1 MEITVRL
8 PGISSTYILDIT
20 ASVFKSESVL
30 QLDTYKNLNQSGES
44 HEAFGCSVKVIQV
57 SYEQSSYFK
66 LFIRFF
72 FLKNKTSTL
81 RNDCI
86 SFLETKIGLQKKKYI
101 FLFLSNNFL
110 VGQIKVDQLTAL
122 LSEGSLAKFA
132 PTRGTKFILYWLYF
146 TREGP
151 DIIAMYSTKKKV
163 KS

>member
-30 QLDTYKNLNQSGES
+30 QLDTYSKNLNPSGES

-66 LFIRFF
+66 LFISE
-72 FLKNKTSTL
+72 KYKTSTL
-81 RNDCI
+81 RIDCI